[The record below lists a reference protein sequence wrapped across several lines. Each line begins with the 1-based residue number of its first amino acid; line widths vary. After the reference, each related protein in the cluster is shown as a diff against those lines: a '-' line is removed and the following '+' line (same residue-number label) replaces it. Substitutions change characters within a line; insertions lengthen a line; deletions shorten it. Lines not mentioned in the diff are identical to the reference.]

1 MVISCRLY
9 IANYILYSITMMTLG
24 DRLKEARIKRKL
36 SQTALSEKSGVPQ
49 QTIHAI
55 ENKKAKSTSH
65 LFPLAKA
72 LQINPEWLSTG
83 EGEMDRGSLQESSGL
98 LPGEAESPE
107 FGAPISIPVYAITAG
122 MGRGRFV
129 ESEAIIKIVVV
140 NQSTLREMRLTG
152 TGHGIVAVYADG
164 ESMEPTIPPKSIV
177 FVDRNQRDLRDGV
190 YLVRLEDMIYVKRIQ
205 RLPDHKLKVISDNPI
220 YKPFDVD
227 LKNGDDF
234 EILGKVVRVWI
245 ERTF

>member
-1 MVISCRLY
+1 MDAYTYRKKNLTLLIKKWGGATRL
-9 IANYILYSITMMTLG
+9 AEKL
-24 DRLKEARIKRKL
+24 DRSL
-36 SQTALSEKSGVPQ
+36 SQISQLTGTSPRPNIGHRLARSIEKKLELPEGWMDQDHSEYPAVQEESAEHGT
-49 QTIHAI
+49 QT
-55 ENKKAKSTSH
+55 T
-65 LFPLAKA
+65 
-72 LQINPEWLSTG
+72 
-83 EGEMDRGSLQESSGL
+83 
-98 LPGEAESPE
+98 
-107 FGAPISIPVYAITAG
+107 IPVYAITAS

-140 NQSTLREMRLTG
+140 NQSTLGEMRLTG

-234 EILGKVVRVWI
+234 EILGKVVRTWI

>member
-1 MVISCRLY
+1 MDIKTVRYDNLIK
-9 IANYILYSITMMTLG
+9 I
-24 DRLKEARIKRKL
+24 LKEKCGNSQAELSRKL
-36 SQTALSEKSGVPQ
+36 DRAPAYIWQLASKKRAIGDKIARLIEKSFGLTHGWMDQVQ
-49 QTIHAI
+49 ESKLKGKI
-55 ENKKAKSTSH
+55 KKTY
-65 LFPLAKA
+65 
-72 LQINPEWLSTG
+72 
-83 EGEMDRGSLQESSGL
+83 SSGL
-98 LPGEAESPE
+98 LIPLTGESLASEE
-107 FGAPISIPVYAITAG
+107 EISTQATIPVYAITAG

-129 ESEAIIKIVVV
+129 ESEVIIKIVVV
-140 NQSTLREMRLTG
+140 NQSTLGEMRLTG

-234 EILGKVVRVWI
+234 EILGKVVRTWI

>member
-1 MVISCRLY
+1 MDIYEIRQKNLRKIVEQMNSQSELAEKIGVETSYISRVIGKNPSKNIGSR
-9 IANYILYSITMMTLG
+9 M
-24 DRLKEARIKRKL
+24 ARNIEH
-36 SQTALSEKSGVPQ
+36 ALSLTSGFLDKEELV
-49 QTIHAI
+49 
-55 ENKKAKSTSH
+55 S
-65 LFPLAKA
+65 
-72 LQINPEWLSTG
+72 
-83 EGEMDRGSLQESSGL
+83 EGESTQTT
-98 LPGEAESPE
+98 
-107 FGAPISIPVYAITAG
+107 IPVYAITAS

-129 ESEAIIKIVVV
+129 ESEVIIKIVVV
-140 NQSTLREMRLTG
+140 NQSTLGEMRLTG
-152 TGHGIVAVYADG
+152 TNHGIVAVYADG

-234 EILGKVVRVWI
+234 EILGKVVRTWI

>member
-1 MVISCRLY
+1 M
-9 IANYILYSITMMTLG
+9 LYSIGMLTLG

-55 ENKKAKSTSH
+55 ENKKAKSTGH

-72 LQINPEWLSTG
+72 LRINPEWLSTG
-83 EGEMDRGSLQESSGL
+83 EGEMERSYLEVSSVQEDTS
-98 LPGEAESPE
+98 EH
-107 FGAPISIPVYAITAG
+107 GAPLSIPVYAITAS
-122 MGRGRFV
+122 MGRGRFID
-129 ESEAIIKIVVV
+129 SEQVLKIVVFDPATFRDM
-140 NQSTLREMRLTG
+140 NFSGAAT
-152 TGHGIVAVYADG
+152 GIVAVYADG
-164 ESMEPTIPPKSIV
+164 ESMLPTIPPKSIV

-190 YLVRLEDMIYVKRIQ
+190 YLVRLEDMIYVKRLQ
-205 RLPDHKLKVISDNPI
+205 RLPNHKVKVISDNSI
-220 YKPFDVD
+220 YEPFEVD

-234 EILGKVVRVWI
+234 EILGKVLRVWI